1 MEKKEVSFRPEKEVA
16 LGESAFGE
24 SPCPV
29 KILDYEWDDETAAQ
43 ATVVLKIRKEQIGT
57 RDSVYLVLKLKERNV
72 SGTYSFGEIR
82 E

>member
-1 MEKKEVSFRPEKEVA
+1 MGKKEVSLQPGKEV
-16 LGESAFGE
+16 AFGE
-24 SPCPV
+24 SACL